1 MKTKLLITLF
11 LFTSLFSFSQQ
22 LTYKY
27 GGRIFDSKN
36 QKMSPTEVRE
46 LLAKQPGL
54 LNYYNTGRT
63 KKTVGSVML
72 YGGFALLATDFLIAA
87 STESGY
93 PTALTYVSIASIII
107 AIPVKIGYSKKIKT
121 VVKDYNLLEKPTTF
135 TVEKINFVSNK
146 NAIGVALTF

>member
-1 MKTKLLITLF
+1 
-11 LFTSLFSFSQQ
+11 
-22 LTYKY
+22 
-27 GGRIFDSKN
+27 
-36 QKMSPTEVRE
+36 MSPTEVRE